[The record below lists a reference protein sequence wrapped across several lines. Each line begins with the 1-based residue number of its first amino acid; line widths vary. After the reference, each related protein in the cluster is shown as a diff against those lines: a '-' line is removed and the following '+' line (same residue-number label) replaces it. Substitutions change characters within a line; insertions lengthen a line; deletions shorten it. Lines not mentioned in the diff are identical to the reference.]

1 MERSFEKARREAV
14 DRLCGY
20 VENTSEEMKAS
31 IEEEICCPWM
41 MLNMLFAMKVDGG
54 RGSEDVIRLL
64 EGYMAMFPDT
74 SDRERIYV
82 SDADADMA
90 TMSGATALAIWGK
103 MAETNNY
110 GVVAGIYRDINE
122 LADRMGKDLEISGKE
137 ALQLVKEDNGF
148 RYFTVE
154 PVGLVLLSCGN

>member
-1 MERSFEKARREAV
+1 MESSLENVRCEAV
-14 DRLCGY
+14 DRLCAY

-31 IEEEICCPWM
+31 IEDELCCPWM

-54 RGSEDVIRLL
+54 QGSGDVIRLL
-64 EGYMAMFPDT
+64 EGYMKMLPDT
-74 SDRERIYV
+74 RDKERIYV

-90 TMSGATALAIWGK
+90 TMSGTTALAIWKK
-103 MAETNNY
+103 MAERSDY
-110 GVVAGIYRDINE
+110 GVVAGIYRDIDE
-122 LADRMGKDLEISGKE
+122 LADCVGKDLDISRKD

-148 RYFTVE
+148 RYFAVD